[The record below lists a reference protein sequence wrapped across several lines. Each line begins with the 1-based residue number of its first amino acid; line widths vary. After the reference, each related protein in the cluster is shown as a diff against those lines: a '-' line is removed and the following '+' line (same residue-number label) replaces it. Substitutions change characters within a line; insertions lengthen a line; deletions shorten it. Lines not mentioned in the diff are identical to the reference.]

1 MRATGVAI
9 LITVAELAGLLKNKH
24 AGAGY
29 PNGHQ
34 WKQPSPV

>member
-1 MRATGVAI
+1 MRAAGVAI
-9 LITVAELAGLLKNKH
+9 LITIAELAGLLLNKQ
-24 AGAGY
+24 AGAGC